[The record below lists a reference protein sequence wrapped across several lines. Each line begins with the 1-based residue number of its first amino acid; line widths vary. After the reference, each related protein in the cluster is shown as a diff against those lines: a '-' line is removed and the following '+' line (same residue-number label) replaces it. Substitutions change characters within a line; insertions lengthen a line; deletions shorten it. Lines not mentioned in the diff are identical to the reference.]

1 MIRVAARKSLDGF
14 AIGLMVLLCACWGL
28 QQVALKA
35 AAPAM
40 HPMLQVGIRSFGAA
54 VLVGILTRW
63 RREGFSLRDGTLLP
77 GIGAGLLFAGEF
89 LVVSIGLEFTTASHM
104 AVFLYTA
111 PVFTALGLH
120 FLVKGEELRPAQ
132 WAGVAIAAG
141 GVLFAFSAGM
151 GETTTEAKN
160 VVLGD
165 ALGILGGI
173 FWAGTT
179 LLIRKSSLSEAPA
192 GKTLVYQ
199 LGVAALV
206 LLPLALAMGK
216 WESVRPSP
224 TMWWCL
230 AFQTVIV
237 SFVSFLVWFW
247 MLRTYLASR
256 LSVFSFLTPLFGVTF
271 GFLLLGEKPDPRFIG
286 GAVLVLTGITVV
298 NRKAARVKIQ
308 AGCRK

>member
-1 MIRVAARKSLDGF
+1 MNVHARKSLDGF
-14 AIGLMVLLCACWGL
+14 AIGVMVLLCACWGM

-40 HPMLQVGIRSFGAA
+40 HPMLQVGLRSLGAA
-54 VLVGILTRW
+54 VLVGVLTLW
-63 RREGFSLRDGTLLP
+63 RREEFSLRDGTLLP
-77 GIGAGLLFAGEF
+77 GLGAGLLFAGEF
-89 LVVSIGLEFTTASHM
+89 LVVSVGLEFTTASHM

-132 WAGVAIAAG
+132 WIGVAIAAT

-151 GETTTEAKN
+151 GGTTVQAKN
-160 VVLGD
+160 VLLGD
-165 ALGILGGI
+165 AFGVLGGI

-179 LLIRKSSLSEAPA
+179 LLIRKSALSEARA
-192 GKTLVYQ
+192 GKTLIYQ

-206 LLPLALAMGK
+206 LVPLAIFTGR
-216 WESVRPSP
+216 WETIRPSP
-224 TMWWCL
+224 LLGWCL
-230 AFQTVIV
+230 AFQTLIV
-237 SFVSFLVWFW
+237 SFASFLVWFW
-247 MLRTYLASR
+247 MLRKYLASR

-298 NRKAARVKIQ
+298 NRRPAKVKN
-308 AGCRK
+308 

>member
-1 MIRVAARKSLDGF
+1 MIPVPARRSLDGF
-14 AIGLMVLLCACWGL
+14 AIGMMVLLCACWGL

-35 AAPAM
+35 AARAM

-54 VLVGILTRW
+54 LLVGILTLW
-63 RREGFSLRDGTLLP
+63 RKESFSLRDGTLLP

-89 LVVSIGLEFTTASHM
+89 LAVSVGLEFTTASHM

-132 WAGVAIAAG
+132 WLGIAIASA
-141 GVLFAFSAGM
+141 GVLFAFSASLG
-151 GETTTEAKN
+151 GTTAQARN
-160 VVLGD
+160 IVLGD
-165 ALGILGGI
+165 AFGILGGI

-179 LLIRKSSLSEAPA
+179 ILIRKSTLSEAPA

-206 LLPLALAMGK
+206 LLPLALLMGK
-216 WESVRPSP
+216 GATIHPSP
-224 TMWWCL
+224 TLWWCL
-230 AFQTVIV
+230 AFQTLIV

-298 NRKAARVKIQ
+298 NRRPARAKV
-308 AGCRK
+308 